1 MTRFALLAHPGSRR
15 ALGFAAACRGAGH
28 GEPRVVSWQAVLGAG
43 FDPAAAFAGCGVLR
57 IETPADDPAAE
68 RRLLA
73 RGAAAC
79 RAEGTYPCL
88 PEPEC
93 DELPDDDG
101 RLRYQRQWYLGWRG
115 VLEELG
121 SACGRLRIG
130 LMSSPGEIATLF
142 DKQATR
148 AVLLENGVPVPP
160 AAGICAGFDDLVSKM
175 ADNGWR
181 RVFLKPCHGSSAAGV
196 MAIARGPR
204 GDWQATSSAVLAA
217 ASGIRNLKKPQGVR
231 DEARLRELVD
241 AVCRERALLERWF
254 PKATLGGRAFD
265 LRVLVI
271 RGEAAHVVVRTS
283 RTPITN
289 LHLANSRGDL
299 EAVKTALGPLLW
311 RRALDTA
318 EAAAAC
324 FPGCHHAG
332 VDLMVGAA
340 RRACAIAE
348 VNAFGDLLHRDRWQG
363 MDPWQAELARW
374 PGGGRW

>member
-28 GEPRVVSWQAVLGAG
+28 GEPRVVSWQSVLAAG
-43 FDPAAAFAGCGVLR
+43 FDPAAAFAGCEVLR

-68 RRLLA
+68 RLLLA

-79 RAEGTYPCL
+79 EAEGTYPFL
-88 PEPEC
+88 PEAEC
-93 DELPDDDG
+93 RDLPDDDG
-101 RLRYQRQWYLGWRG
+101 RLRYQRQWYLGFCR
-115 VLEELG
+115 VLEEIG
-121 SACGRLRIG
+121 RACGNGGLG

-148 AVLLENGVPVPP
+148 AVLLENGVPVPL
-160 AAGICAGFDDLVSKM
+160 AAGLCAGFEDLVSTM
-175 ADNGWR
+175 DRNGWR

-204 GDWQATSSAVLAA
+204 GDWQATSSAVLVDGE
-217 ASGIRNLKKPQGVR
+217 GIRNSKVPQVVR
-231 DEARLRELVD
+231 DEARLGELVD

-271 RGEAAHVVVRTS
+271 RGQAAHVVVRTS

-299 EAVKTALGPLLW
+299 EAVKAALGPDIW
-311 RRALDTA
+311 RLAMNTA

-332 VDLMVGAA
+332 VDLMIGAA
-340 RRACAIAE
+340 RRTCAVAE
-348 VNAFGDLLHRDRWQG
+348 VNAFGDLLHRDLWQG

-374 PGGGRW
+374 P

>member
-28 GEPRVVSWQAVLGAG
+28 GEPRIVSWQEALAEG
-43 FDPAAAFAGCGVLR
+43 FEPAAAFAGCGVLR

-68 RRLLA
+68 RILLA

-79 RAEGTYPCL
+79 RAEGIYPCL

-93 DELPDDDG
+93 RALPDDDG
-101 RLRYQRQWYLGWRG
+101 RLRFQRQWYLGWRR
-115 VLEELG
+115 VLEEIG
-121 SACGRLRIG
+121 GWCAGIG
-130 LMSSPGEIATLF
+130 LAPMSSPGEIATMF

-148 AVLLENGVPVPP
+148 AVLLENGVAVPP
-160 AAGICAGFDDLVSKM
+160 AAGICAGFDDLRAKM
-175 ADNGWR
+175 DESGWR

-196 MAIARGPR
+196 MAIGRGPR
-204 GDWQATSSAVLAA
+204 GDWQATSSAVLVGG
-217 ASGIRNLKKPQGVR
+217 SGVRNLKKPRQVR
-231 DEARLRELVD
+231 DEAVLRELVD

-283 RTPITN
+283 RSPITN

-299 EAVKTALGPLLW
+299 EAVMSALGPALW
-311 RRALDTA
+311 RRALDSA
-318 EAAAAC
+318 EAAAGC
-324 FPGCHHAG
+324 FPGSHHAG
-332 VDLMVGAA
+332 VDLMIGAS
-340 RRACAIAE
+340 RRACAVAE
-348 VNAFGDLLHRDRWQG
+348 VNAFGDLLHRERWQG

-374 PGGGRW
+374 

>member
-28 GEPRVVSWQAVLGAG
+28 GEPRVVSWQSGLAAG
-43 FDPAAAFAGCGVLR
+43 FDPVAAFAGCDVLR
-57 IETPADDPAAE
+57 IDTPADDPAAE
-68 RRLLA
+68 RLLLA

-79 RAEGTYPCL
+79 EAEGIYPFL
-88 PEPEC
+88 PEADC
-93 DELPDDDG
+93 KLLPDDDG
-101 RLRYQRQWYLGWRG
+101 RLRYQRQWYLGFCR
-115 VLEELG
+115 VLEEIG
-121 SACGRLRIG
+121 RACGNG
-130 LMSSPGEIATLF
+130 GPGVMSSPGEIATLF
-142 DKQATR
+142 DKLATR

-160 AAGICAGFDDLVSKM
+160 AAGLCTGFEDLVSRM
-175 ADNGWR
+175 DQHGWR

-196 MAIARGPR
+196 MAVSRGPQ
-204 GDWQATSSAVLAA
+204 GDWQATSSAVLVA
-217 ASGIRNLKKPQGVR
+217 GEGVRNSKKPQVVR
-231 DEARLRELVD
+231 DEARLRGLVD
-241 AVCRERALLERWF
+241 AVCRERALVERWF

-271 RGEAAHVVVRTS
+271 GGQAAHVVVRTS

-299 EAVKTALGPLLW
+299 EVVKAALGPDIC
-311 RRALDTA
+311 RRAMDTA

-332 VDLMVGAA
+332 VDLMIGST
-340 RRACAIAE
+340 RRTCAVAE
-348 VNAFGDLLHRDRWQG
+348 VNAFGDLLHRELWQG

-374 PGGGRW
+374 P